1 MRRLVHRN
9 SSVAAHRR
17 VAFRGT
23 SAAHDGRDPS
33 FRNGAALLGAGGRV
47 VGIEVRLPSEW
58 PPAREHAEEAP
69 PERGLAEDLAIV
81 LAIGDVAAGD
91 LLLEA
96 LRPLSAR
103 VVLVASATLA
113 LSELDVARPALLIID
128 DELPL
133 IRGLDVAGR
142 VRGERADVDIILLT
156 ADESVISLVGRLR
169 VERIRCIAKPFDVE
183 ALRRTA
189 SLHLRALAE
198 RRTSPAYEDLLA
210 ELEDQKARFE
220 RRLKNLERRQASER
234 PPPFPPATSAPTA
247 APAAPSASH
256 PAAPTGSPAISAT
269 SIAPGEAAELPAD
282 LRVLVVDDDPL
293 TRRALARRF
302 SKHRVIFAENGVAAT
317 RELERFQPDVILS
330 DLKMPEMDGL
340 ELADEVQ
347 RRWPELADRIIFV
360 SGTGSQIQ
368 RAEVEAPAHPL
379 VRKPVDG
386 RLLESRIAEVLQN
399 ALFSRKP

>member
-1 MRRLVHRN
+1 LW
-9 SSVAAHRR
+9 
-17 VAFRGT
+17 
-23 SAAHDGRDPS
+23 
-33 FRNGAALLGAGGRV
+33 FRNGAALLGVAGRV
-47 VGIEVRLPSEW
+47 VVIDVRLPSEW
-58 PPAREHAEEAP
+58 PPAREHPEEAP
-69 PERGLAEDLAIV
+69 PDRGLAEGVAIILAV
-81 LAIGDVAAGD
+81 GDVAAGD

-96 LRPLSAR
+96 LRPLSPR

-113 LSELDVARPALLIID
+113 LSELDAARPALLIID

-156 ADESVISLVGRLR
+156 ADEMVISLVGRLR

-234 PPPFPPATSAPTA
+234 PPPFPAATSAPTA
-247 APAAPSASH
+247 PASASTSD
-256 PAAPTGSPAISAT
+256 AAPTGSPAIGPIGS
-269 SIAPGEAAELPAD
+269 APGDATELPAD
-282 LRVLVVDDDPL
+282 LRVLVVDDDPVI
-293 TRRALARRF
+293 RRALARRF

-317 RELERFQPDVILS
+317 RELERVQPDVILS
-330 DLKMPEMDGL
+330 DLEMPEMDGL

-368 RAEVEAPAHPL
+368 RAEEEAPAHPL
-379 VRKPVDG
+379 LRKPVDG

-399 ALFSRKP
+399 ALFSRKS

>member
-1 MRRLVHRN
+1 VI
-9 SSVAAHRR
+9 
-17 VAFRGT
+17 
-23 SAAHDGRDPS
+23 D
-33 FRNGAALLGAGGRV
+33 
-47 VGIEVRLPSEW
+47 VRLPSER
-58 PPAREHAEEAP
+58 PPPRERATEAP
-69 PERGLAEDLAIV
+69 PERGLAEDVAII

-96 LRPLSAR
+96 LRPLSPR

-113 LSELDVARPALLIID
+113 LAELDAARPALLIID

-156 ADESVISLVGRLR
+156 SDETVISLVGRLR
-169 VERIRCIAKPFDVE
+169 VERLRCIAKPFDVE
-183 ALRRTA
+183 ALRRAA
-189 SLHLRALAE
+189 SLHLQALAE
-198 RRTSPAYEDLLA
+198 RRTAPAYEDLLA

-234 PPPFPPATSAPTA
+234 PPPFPARTT
-247 APAAPSASH
+247 APAAPSSPE
-256 PAAPTGSPAISAT
+256 PAAPPGSPAVS
-269 SIAPGEAAELPAD
+269 SGAPAEWAELPAD
-282 LRVLVVDDDPL
+282 LRVLVVDDDPVI
-293 TRRALARRF
+293 RRALARRF

-317 RELERFQPDVILS
+317 RELERFQPDVIVS
-330 DLKMPEMDGL
+330 DLQMPEMDGL

-368 RAEVEAPAHPL
+368 RAEAEAPAHPL
-379 VRKPVDG
+379 LRKPVDG